1 MKLAL
6 RTYGLLTLA
15 TAMVAAHL
23 VSRIFFQDSPFEG
36 AFGLVALWGETAAVG
51 VGLAMMRVIEGA
63 RAMERA
69 AKPETGEL
77 IGASLASYDISRT

>member
-6 RTYGLLTLA
+6 RIYGLLTLA

-36 AFGLVALWGETAAVG
+36 AHGLVVLWGETAAVG
-51 VGLAMMRVIEGA
+51 VGLAMMRFIEGA
-63 RAMERA
+63 REGAKERA
-69 AKPETGEL
+69 DNRGEL
-77 IGASLASYDISRT
+77 IGAGLASYDISRT